1 MPRTSGIGFQRP
13 LDAPREG
20 KLVVFKKNG
29 DLSELVEA
37 TVRDLFRRLDKIH
50 FGGSL
55 GLEDFSTFLRK
66 ACGETISNDFYKYN
80 VLAKFAHNDENEVT
94 IRGFLGWFKQW
105 IQQKGTAA
113 APRIFENLGYDE
125 DLYPTE
131 SRTFSMS
138 IHTPRE
144 VILYA
149 QDRTESDSPN
159 PNPQLEHIEEVV
171 DREMVRRHGSSVQ
184 NEPLQYDLVM
194 RHNDV
199 TDTFSFGLTNLKTT
213 PAAFP
218 LDCSASRNVH
228 HSEPGGK
235 VTRYIKSGEFLF
247 LMHVE
252 AAEDVEEFTVQY
264 SVILEEI

>member
-1 MPRTSGIGFQRP
+1 M
-13 LDAPREG
+13 
-20 KLVVFKKNG
+20 
-29 DLSELVEA
+29 
-37 TVRDLFRRLDKIH
+37 
-50 FGGSL
+50 
-55 GLEDFSTFLRK
+55 
-66 ACGETISNDFYKYN
+66 
-80 VLAKFAHNDENEVT
+80 
-94 IRGFLGWFKQW
+94 
-105 IQQKGTAA
+105 

-138 IHTPRE
+138 IHTPFE

-149 QDRTESDSPN
+149 QDRTENDNPN
-159 PNPQLEHIEEVV
+159 PNPHLEHIEEVV
-171 DREMVRRHGSSVQ
+171 DREMVSHGESVQ

-194 RHNDV
+194 RRNRV
-199 TDTFSFGLTNLKTT
+199 TETFSFGLTNLKTT
-213 PAAFP
+213 PAAFT
-218 LDCSASRNVH
+218 LDCSASRNVL